1 MSAGE
6 VFDEGVGA
14 ARAGRLGC
22 ACPEDAGP
30 LRRPLGAGRLAT
42 GFALVVLAQALTLG
56 VLPLAGAMLAPPA
69 SAVSLLP
76 MAHLPLA
83 AFLAGAA
90 LASLPASFL
99 LDSFGR
105 RAGFALGAS
114 LGFAGGLLAA
124 YALLLASFPMLV
136 VGALWLGAAQGFG
149 LFYRHAAAFGAGA
162 GDGQGNAQGAAQGTA
177 VARLIGAGAL
187 AGLVGPLLAG
197 LAEEALAPYTFAG
210 TLGLAALA
218 QLGVLAFAVLLPE
231 ARASHAAFT
240 VEAMKTSAPA
250 ARLPWRAMTMPTALA
265 ALAWGAMTATMAG
278 APLALAGCGIGVPA
292 ISGVVAWHVVAM
304 YAPALAAGRL
314 AARLGAGTL
323 ALAALALCLG
333 AAATVSLSG
342 EALPISLAFLGVGAG
357 WSLATAATTLMLHGR
372 GVPSRLQLGLHD
384 GALLLA
390 ALAGVLV

>member
-1 MSAGE
+1 MSAGDLFE
-6 VFDEGVGA
+6 DGIGA

-22 ACPEDAGP
+22 ACPEDAGTP
-30 LRRPLGAGRLAT
+30 LRHSLGAGRLAA

-69 SAVSLLP
+69 SAAQFLP
-76 MAHLPLA
+76 LAHLPLANLPLA

-114 LGFAGGLLAA
+114 LGVAGGLLAA

-162 GDGQGNAQGAAQGTA
+162 GEGQGRA

-197 LAEEALAPYTFAG
+197 LAEEAFSPYTFAG
-210 TLGLAALA
+210 TLVLAALA
-218 QLGVLAFAVLLPE
+218 QLGALAFAVVLPE

-240 VEAMKTSAPA
+240 VEAMAAHAPA
-250 ARLPWRAMTMPTALA
+250 ARLRWPGMIVPTVLA
-265 ALAWGAMTATMAG
+265 GFAWAAMTATMAG

-323 ALAALALCLG
+323 AGAALALCLG
-333 AAATVSLSG
+333 AALTVSLSG
-342 EALPISLAFLGVGAG
+342 DPLTISLAFLGVGAG
-357 WSLATAATTLMLHGR
+357 WSLATAGTTLMLHGR
-372 GVPSRLQLGLHD
+372 GAPSRLQLGLHD